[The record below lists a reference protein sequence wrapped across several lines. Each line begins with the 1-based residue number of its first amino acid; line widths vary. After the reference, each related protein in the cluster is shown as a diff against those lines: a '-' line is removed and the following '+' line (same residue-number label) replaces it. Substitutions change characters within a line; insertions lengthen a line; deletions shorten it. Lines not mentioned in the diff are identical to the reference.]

1 MDVLAESVFY
11 FCFVKKRKRK
21 EIYKNNE
28 KYKQSSLKEK
38 RSVRS
43 AGTNPTLRD
52 IVGCFFVFLFGL
64 PLFHRMRNDSA
75 GSLGLQGTIG
85 RIVPSTG
92 VPFIG
97 PFSYTINWVA
107 VTVIRLIDP
116 NLRPPP
122 SAESFDWSH
131 TRIFCD
137 TGLYSPDVT
146 KVSIKK
152 NRIIKQQSI
161 SESASFFGGD
171 EISQDSPSL

>member
-1 MDVLAESVFY
+1 
-11 FCFVKKRKRK
+11 
-21 EIYKNNE
+21 
-28 KYKQSSLKEK
+28 
-38 RSVRS
+38 
-43 AGTNPTLRD
+43 
-52 IVGCFFVFLFGL
+52 
-64 PLFHRMRNDSA
+64 MRNDSA

-137 TGLYSPDVT
+137 AGLYSPDVT
-146 KVSIKK
+146 KVSVKK
-152 NRIIKQQSI
+152 KIT
-161 SESASFFGGD
+161 
-171 EISQDSPSL
+171 